1 MRFGLRCILKS
12 HAFLFI
18 LLSFSCNKEIDHPA
32 QPDREITGEW
42 IFMSNTVSSE
52 TITTYTVDSIVYK
65 NKLTA
70 DYITYNNNGNVI
82 ITEGNITGTD
92 LRFDVITNAYF
103 SFYVGD
109 DNEEDSIET
118 PFTSYM
124 DSAYQC
130 QKLFQRIGED
140 SVYFPNGIIMQLP
153 DINGDETT
161 SMNLPQGGSI
171 RRFDNSL
178 LIATTSLRDS
188 SYEEDGTIYY
198 ITKKEKVDM
207 AFERQR

>member
-1 MRFGLRCILKS
+1 
-12 HAFLFI
+12 
-18 LLSFSCNKEIDHPA
+18 
-32 QPDREITGEW
+32 
-42 IFMSNTVSSE
+42 MSNTVSTE

-92 LRFDVITNAYF
+92 LRFDVITTAYF
-103 SFYVGD
+103 SFYVGE
-109 DNEEDSIET
+109 DNEEDSVET
-118 PFTSYM
+118 PFTNYM

>member
-1 MRFGLRCILKS
+1 MRLGLRCILKS
-12 HAFLFI
+12 HGFLFI
-18 LLSFSCNKEIDHPA
+18 LFSFSCNKEIDQPA

-42 IFMSNTVSSE
+42 IFMSNAVSSE

-92 LRFDVITNAYF
+92 LRFDVITTAYF

-118 PFTSYM
+118 SFTSYM
-124 DSAYQC
+124 DTAYQC
-130 QKLFQRIGED
+130 QKLFQRVRED

-153 DINGDETT
+153 DIDGDETT

-171 RRFDNSL
+171 KRFDHSL
-178 LIATTSLRDS
+178 LIATTSIRDS
-188 SYEEDGTIYY
+188 SYEEDGTTYY

>member
-1 MRFGLRCILKS
+1 MRLGLRCIIKS
-12 HAFLFI
+12 HVFLLVLF
-18 LLSFSCNKEIDHPA
+18 SFSCNKEMDHPGL
-32 QPDREITGEW
+32 PDREITGEW
-42 IFMSNTVSSE
+42 IFMSNTVSTE
-52 TITTYTVDSIVYK
+52 TITTYTVDSMVYK

-70 DYITYNNNGNVI
+70 DYITYNNNGNVT
-82 ITEGNITGTD
+82 ITEGNIAGAD
-92 LRFDVITNAYF
+92 LRFDVITTAYF

-118 PFTSYM
+118 PFKSYM

-130 QKLFQRIGED
+130 QKSFQRIGED

-153 DINGDETT
+153 DIDGYKTT
-161 SMNLPQGGSI
+161 SMDLPQGG
-171 RRFDNSL
+171 RLKRFDNSL
-178 LIATTSLRDS
+178 MITTSSVCDS

-198 ITKKEKVDM
+198 IVKKEKVDM